1 MTNGVTK
8 GRDLGVTIILRTL
21 ALAVL
26 ALLAAPSPVLA
37 QFADPLPATVREL
50 GAATYRTHCA
60 ACHDNA
66 GSHAPSA
73 AGLGT
78 LSPDILLRALTSG
91 RMQQQAAGL
100 SDEQRAAVAQHLTN
114 QLLGSGPAEMPLA
127 RCTAASSHFDY
138 GRPPAFPGWGLDARN
153 SHAIPGEVAGITPAD
168 LPRLTLRWAFAVP
181 NALDMRSQPAL
192 AGGSLFVGGG
202 NGVLYALDF
211 ASGCVR
217 WTFQAAAGVRTG
229 VVISP
234 WTAGDTSAR
243 PLAYFGDSLGNA
255 YAVDAATGEQVWTVR
270 AGDHG
275 AALLTGTPALYGD
288 TLYVPVSSGEEGS
301 AALPTY
307 ECCTFRGSLLALD
320 ARTGIERWRTY
331 MVDPPQAQGSSSNGT
346 VQHGP
351 SGVAIWS
358 TPLVDPARALVYV
371 LTGDNYSQPATEL
384 SDALVAMRIDTG
396 AIAWAT
402 QVTPGDSWN
411 VACWAPDAPNCPE
424 DAGPDHD
431 FGAAPILAQGADG
444 RDYILAGQKSGEVFG
459 FDPDTGALRWETRV
473 GRGGTLGGIHFGI
486 AAEGGR
492 LFAPVY
498 DGGPPN
504 GDTSPARP
512 GITAVDV
519 ATGEVLWHHAAANVC
534 NGKPLCE
541 PGYSAAITVTPELV
555 LAGATDA
562 HFRILNATTGEILW
576 DLDTDREF
584 TSVNGATGR
593 GGSMSG
599 GAAALAYDGNL
610 VISSGYAFLGKMP
623 GNVVLVYGLP

>member
-1 MTNGVTK
+1 MTMF
-8 GRDLGVTIILRTL
+8 LRTL
-21 ALAVL
+21 AIAVL
-26 ALLAAPSPVLA
+26 TLLAAPTPALA
-37 QFADPLPATVREL
+37 QFADPLPAAVREL
-50 GAATYRTHCA
+50 GAATYRDNCA

-78 LSPDILLRALTSG
+78 LSPDLVLRALTSG
-91 RMQQQAAGL
+91 RMQQQAAAL
-100 SDEQRAAVAQHLTN
+100 SDEQRAAVAQHITN
-114 QLLGSGPAEMPLA
+114 QLLGSGPPEVPLA
-127 RCTAASSHFDY
+127 PCTGSAARFDR

-153 SHAIPGEVAGITPAD
+153 SHAIPAAVAGIAPAD

-192 AGGSLFVGGG
+192 AGGALYVGGG

-211 ASGCVR
+211 ATGCVR

-234 WTAGDTSAR
+234 WDAGDSTAR

-255 YAVDAATGEQVWTVR
+255 YAVDAATGEQVWARR

-275 AALLTGTPALYGD
+275 AALLTGTPTLHGD

-307 ECCTFRGSLLALD
+307 PCCTFRGSLLALD
-320 ARTGIERWRTY
+320 ARTGAERWRTY
-331 MVDPPQAQGSSSNGT
+331 MVDQPQPQGTTAIGT
-346 VQHGP
+346 ARLGP

-358 TPLVDPARALVYV
+358 APLVDPARGLVYV

-384 SDALVAMRIDTG
+384 SDALVALRMDSG
-396 AIAWAT
+396 AVAWAT

-411 VACWAPDAPNCPE
+411 VACWAPDAPNCPA

-444 RDYILAGQKSGEVFG
+444 RDYVLAGQKSGEVFG
-459 FDPDTGALRWETRV
+459 FDPDTGAVRWETRV
-473 GRGGTLGGIHFGI
+473 GRGGTLGGVHFGI
-486 AAEGGR
+486 AAQGGR

-504 GDTSPARP
+504 GDPAPARP
-512 GITAVDV
+512 GITAVDI
-519 ATGEVLWHHAAANVC
+519 ASGAVLWHHAAANVC
-534 NGKPLCE
+534 QGKPLCE
-541 PGYSAAITVTPELV
+541 PGYSAAITVTPDLV
-555 LAGATDA
+555 LAGATDG
-562 HFRILNATTGEILW
+562 HFRVLSAATGDVLW
-576 DLDTDREF
+576 DIDTAREY
-584 TSVNGATGR
+584 TSTNGATGR

-599 GAAALAYDGNL
+599 SAAAIAYQGNL
-610 VISSGYAFLGKMP
+610 VISSGYAFLGKIP
-623 GNVVLVYGLP
+623 GNVVLVYGLE